1 MSVEQHITTL
11 QKDLCRSMLQ
21 QEGSDTSVTAAGIGQ
36 VNELGI

>member
-11 QKDLCRSMLQ
+11 QKYLCRSMQQ
-21 QEGSDTSVTAAGIGQ
+21 QEGSDTPVTVAGPGQ